1 MLLWLGSTMYR
12 CVGSETK
19 VGTENLPKFL
29 LHVAVEQGRK
39 VSSPGGG
46 SRHLELTGGP
56 PQTPHTWPK
65 RSPLRDLGN
74 LNVYTAA
81 EMRSKFEEALKGK
94 IKQVFWP
101 RSGKTHIFSFL

>member
-1 MLLWLGSTMYR
+1 MKFPCQGSHFCLVYWRAEFLPWLGSTVYR
-12 CVGSETK
+12 CVGSETE

-65 RSPLRDLGN
+65 RSLLRDLGN
-74 LNVYTAA
+74 LMATWLP
-81 EMRSKFEEALKGK
+81 K
-94 IKQVFWP
+94 
-101 RSGKTHIFSFL
+101 